1 MKKLLYVFAILT
13 ATLWLNI
20 SCSESD
26 KKDEPEEPEVPVTPP
41 PPPAPTTSDS
51 LQGTWYGFYG
61 EIQGTTPVGTVH
73 ELTLDICD
81 YDTITFSGSAVTQIW
96 RIPSPSSSWPRKIL
110 RGSFSISN
118 NILTNA
124 MTSKDLWDYNDN
136 TPEYNIAISE
146 NHTYKLSFAT
156 NPTKAPYTKDT
167 LTLVMTGATE
177 ITTNGF
183 SPAMNLPG
191 NTGTALT
198 NNPIIKL
205 KFKRKP

>member
-1 MKKLLYVFAILT
+1 MKKLMYVFAILT
-13 ATLWLNI
+13 ATLWLNS

-41 PPPAPTTSDS
+41 APPAPTTSDS

-61 EIQGTTPVGTVH
+61 EIQGTTPVGTVY
-73 ELTLDICD
+73 ELALPICN
-81 YDTITFSGSAVTQIW
+81 YDTITFSGSSVTQKW
-96 RIPSPSSSWPRKIL
+96 WIPTPTSAWKHKIL
-110 RGSFSISN
+110 RGTFSISN

-124 MTSKDLWDYNDN
+124 MTSMDIWDNNNDQPDYNVV
-136 TPEYNIAISE
+136 IAE

-177 ITTNGF
+177 ITNNGF
-183 SPAMNLPG
+183 GPTMTIYPDANAEENPK
-191 NTGTALT
+191 LT
-198 NNPIIKL
+198 L
-205 KFKRKP
+205 KFARKP

>member
-26 KKDEPEEPEVPVTPP
+26 KKDEPEDPEVPVT

-61 EIQGTTPVGTVH
+61 EIQGTGPVH
-73 ELTLDICD
+73 ELTIEICD
-81 YDTITFSGSAVTQIW
+81 YDTITFSGTAVTQKW
-96 RIPSPSSSWPRKIL
+96 WVPTQKTNWPHKIL
-110 RGSFSISN
+110 RGTFSVSN

-124 MTSKDLWDYNDN
+124 MTSRDTWVTDPNPPYKDIPDDVNV
-136 TPEYNIAISE
+136 AISE

-167 LTLVMTGATE
+167 LTLVMTGKTE

-183 SPAMNLPG
+183 SPTMTIYLDAKA
-191 NTGTALT
+191 TETTKLT
-198 NNPIIKL
+198 L

>member
-13 ATLWLNI
+13 ATLCLNI

-61 EIQGTTPVGTVH
+61 EIYGTAPSEGTH
-73 ELTLDICD
+73 YELTLPICD
-81 YDTITFSGSAVTQIW
+81 YDTITFSGTAVTQKW
-96 RIPSPSSSWPRKIL
+96 WVPPTGNPPTVSSNWPHKIL

-124 MTSKDLWDYNDN
+124 MTSEDLWDCND
-136 TPEYNIAISE
+136 TVFVEKDKIISE
-146 NHTYKLSFAT
+146 NHTYNFLLLPILLKH
-156 NPTKAPYTKDT
+156 
-167 LTLVMTGATE
+167 LTLKT
-177 ITTNGF
+177 
-183 SPAMNLPG
+183 P
-191 NTGTALT
+191 
-198 NNPIIKL
+198 
-205 KFKRKP
+205 